1 MTTQKSQ
8 RWRTLSRTLPMMGSQ
23 RLFHGNSRNV
33 CRMRNEGRKKSR
45 LHRCGKKRN
54 SIIYYF
60 INLGLSVSI
69 HVLHALNH
77 GSWYNAKMSSDIFYV
92 CPNALQ
98 NWSKKGSGEKG
109 RGGGG
114 SKLPPRFAK
123 KQQQQGMSAGQQ
135 QQPSAPAPQ
144 SQSVL
149 QQPQPQPAISVSQ
162 HNLPASNQSTSPPQ
176 PLEGAVAPL
185 APASV
190 DFSAKSQTHNTLGTE
205 LWENKVAGS
214 TVLSDVKKR
223 KCLNL
228 KPCLLTPHTVFI
240 NVT

>member
-1 MTTQKSQ
+1 MIIDDHPEVTTLEDPQSNTNDDGFTEVVSRKQQK
-8 RWRTLSRTLPMMGSQ
+8 
-23 RLFHGNSRNV
+23 RLQDEERRKKEEQTAQVGK
-33 CRMRNEGRKKSR
+33 GRKLIYLAQCIACIAPMQCINYRGAMYSWCTNGTKPKS
-45 LHRCGKKRN
+45 
-54 SIIYYF
+54 
-60 INLGLSVSI
+60 
-69 HVLHALNH
+69 HV
-77 GSWYNAKMSSDIFYV
+77 FYV
-92 CPNALQ
+92 LPNAVQ

-123 KQQQQGMSAGQQ
+123 KQQQQQGMAAGQQQQ

-144 SQSVL
+144 TQSVL
-149 QQPQPQPAISVSQ
+149 QQQQQQQPQPQQAISVSQ
-162 HNLPASNQSTSPPQ
+162 HNLPASNQSTSSPQ

-185 APASV
+185 APAPV

-223 KCLNL
+223 KC
-228 KPCLLTPHTVFI
+228 PP
-240 NVT
+240 

>member
-1 MTTQKSQ
+1 M
-8 RWRTLSRTLPMMGSQ
+8 
-23 RLFHGNSRNV
+23 
-33 CRMRNEGRKKSR
+33 
-45 LHRCGKKRN
+45 
-54 SIIYYF
+54 
-60 INLGLSVSI
+60 
-69 HVLHALNH
+69 
-77 GSWYNAKMSSDIFYV
+77 
-92 CPNALQ
+92 Q

-123 KQQQQGMSAGQQ
+123 KQQQQQGMAAGQQQ

-144 SQSVL
+144 TQSIL
-149 QQPQPQPAISVSQ
+149 QQPQPQQAISVSQ
-162 HNLPASNQSTSPPQ
+162 HNLPASNQSTSSPQ

-185 APASV
+185 APAPV

-223 KCLNL
+223 KCLALN
-228 KPCLLTPHTVFI
+228 PCLLKPHTFNVCCNSFLKNEEI
-240 NVT
+240 N